1 MKDLKQR
8 LGRSYARFATNV
20 AVRFPRLWPLVRPLI
35 RKQFDVLAPV
45 WDTMR
50 SPDAFAPVET
60 ALATVDGPVETAL
73 DVGTGT
79 GSAALVIAE
88 RFREARVVGV
98 DIAPEM
104 VERAR
109 QKARDSANLSFEHG
123 DASALPFDDASFDL
137 VTAANMIP
145 FFDELARVV
154 RPGGTLVA
162 CVLTR
167 PANPD
172 LRPERSDPQGT
183 DRTGIHGLCGDR
195 SRPRLGLRRPQALSS
210 HPQRRSRH
218 GAPVRTSLFLRPD
231 RCCASGQIQEKLSWR
246 TGTMK

>member
-1 MKDLKQR
+1 VRDLKQR

-20 AVRFPRLWPLVRPLI
+20 AVRYPRLWPLVRPLV
-35 RKQFDVLAPV
+35 RRQFDLLAPV

-50 SPDAFAPVET
+50 SPDAFAPIEA
-60 ALATVDGPVETAL
+60 ALATVEGPVEAAL

-79 GSAALVIAE
+79 GSAALLIAE
-88 RFREARVVGV
+88 RFPEARVVGV

-109 QKARDSANLSFEHG
+109 EKASGRANLSFEVG
-123 DASALPFDDASFDL
+123 DASALRHDDASFDL

-162 CVLTR
+162 AFSLG
-167 PANPD
+167 
-172 LRPERSDPQGT
+172 PETPIYVPSKRMRKELGARGFTQFAEIDAGRGT
-183 DRTGIHGLCGDR
+183 
-195 SRPRLGLRRPQALSS
+195 ALVA
-210 HPQRRSRH
+210 RKR
-218 GAPVRTSLFLRPD
+218 
-231 RCCASGQIQEKLSWR
+231 
-246 TGTMK
+246 